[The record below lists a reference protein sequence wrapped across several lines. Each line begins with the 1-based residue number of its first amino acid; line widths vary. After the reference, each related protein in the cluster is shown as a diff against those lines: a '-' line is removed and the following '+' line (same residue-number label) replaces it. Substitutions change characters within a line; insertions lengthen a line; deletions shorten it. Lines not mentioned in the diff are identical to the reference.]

1 MKKFKFYLI
10 TFLLI
15 IFILQG
21 FSFLIITKLEDHRFI
36 KGIIAKQLDSNKNKI
51 LKKYRDILPYIRN
64 QEKFTTKNDYS
75 ISYNEN
81 ELLFSTLNKFDN
93 TRLENILIQ
102 GDSWAE
108 IATKNSISD
117 YLKKESKVHN
127 FGFINSGIS
136 SYSPSPMTVQLFI
149 LNRDFNINPSI
160 LVAIIDQT
168 DLGDEIYRYN
178 NPDWSQN
185 KINYFDQSHE
195 KKLIKIFTS
204 KKLSI
209 IKLYEITKLYYVSK
223 YNKLEKNNI
232 NTIKYV
238 FSRFK
243 DFLQGTPAVL
253 SPLKNGLSD
262 NDESIFTKR
271 LNIYIE
277 IAFKNKNLEKIIFVT
292 HPHKKHLLKKN
303 RYKSDVGSVLDRII
317 NKSSFKNKIEHVNF
331 LKDEINVINKFDINK
346 LFLKDDVYSHLTEEA
361 YLNYYYPKIIKKI
374 LDISKQ

>member
-1 MKKFKFYLI
+1 MKKFKFYVI
-10 TFLLI
+10 TFLFI
-15 IFILQG
+15 IFIFQG

-36 KGIIAKQLDSNKNKI
+36 KHIITKQQNSNKNKL

-64 QEKFTTKNDYS
+64 HEKFTTKNNYS

-93 TRLENILIQ
+93 AKSENILIQ

-108 IATKNSISD
+108 IASKSSIFN
-117 YLKKESKVHN
+117 YLKSEAKIHN
-127 FGFINSGIS
+127 FGLINSGIS

-204 KKLSI
+204 KRLSI
-209 IKLYEITKLYYVSK
+209 IKLYDISKLYYVSK

-238 FSRFK
+238 LNRFK
-243 DFLQGTPAVL
+243 DFLQDTPAVL

-262 NDESIFTKR
+262 NDESTFTKR

-277 IAFKNKNLEKIIFVT
+277 IAFKNKNLKKIIFVT
-292 HPHKKHLLKKN
+292 HPHRKHLLKKN

-317 NKSSFKNKIEHVNF
+317 NKSSFKNRIEHVNF
-331 LKDEINVINKFDINK
+331 LKDEINIINKLDINK

-374 LDISKQ
+374 LDISR